1 MPGQGIISTLNPV
14 VGSFL
19 RSLARSGADIVTI
32 GAAVTAADVAAAAA
46 AAAAAVAVVKV
57 CAIDGSRRK
66 DSGGRSV
73 AVVHSPGAQ
82 SPNQASLL
90 QSLKHVSRIIR
101 YCWDVL

>member
-32 GAAVTAADVAAAAA
+32 GAAVTAADVAAAA